1 MIAFVKGTLEET
13 EENAV
18 VIDCGGIGY
27 RIQVPAAVLNGLP
40 SAGAVVKLYT
50 HFQVKEDGMSLYG
63 FRTKGELRFFRML
76 IGVNGIGP
84 KGALAILSAMEA
96 DELRFAILTDNV
108 KVIAK
113 APGIG
118 VKTAQRIV
126 MELKDKMSSE
136 DLTAGTVKAPEIG
149 RNTKP
154 ASGAAEEAVEALSA
168 LGYSSSE
175 AYRAV
180 KQVQITETT
189 TVEDVL
195 KQALKHMSFL

>member
-1 MIAFVKGTLEET
+1 MIAYVKGTLEEI

-27 RIQVPAAVLNGLP
+27 RIQVPAAVFNELP
-40 SAGAVVKLYT
+40 SVGAKVKLHT

-63 FRTKGELRFFRML
+63 FLTKGELRFFRML

-84 KGALAILSAMEA
+84 KGALAILSALEA
-96 DELRFAILTDNV
+96 DELRFAILTDNA
-108 KVIAK
+108 KAIAK

-118 VKTAQRIV
+118 VKTAQRVV
-126 MELKDKMSSE
+126 MELKDKMNAE
-136 DLTAGTVKAPEIG
+136 DLTAGMAETPEIG
-149 RNTKP
+149 RNAKP
-154 ASGAAEEAVEALSA
+154 AAGAAEEAVEALSA

-180 KQVQITETT
+180 KQVEITETM